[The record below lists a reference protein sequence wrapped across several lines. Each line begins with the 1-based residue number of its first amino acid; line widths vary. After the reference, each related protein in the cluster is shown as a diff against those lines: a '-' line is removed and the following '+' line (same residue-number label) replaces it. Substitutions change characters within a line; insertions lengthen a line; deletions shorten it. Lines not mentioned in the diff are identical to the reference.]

1 MMSDTGGGTMAVY
14 ALKAET
20 QGTVSVIDIAQ
31 GDRIA
36 AAQVVLRLE
45 IMKMEIPVETPVA
58 GRATSI
64 HVAPGDYV
72 SEGQL
77 LVTIETA

>member
-1 MMSDTGGGTMAVY
+1 MALY
-14 ALKAET
+14 SLKADT
-20 QGTVSVIDIAQ
+20 QGMVSAIDISA

-36 AAQVVLRLE
+36 AAQVLLRLE

-58 GRATSI
+58 GRVTAV
-64 HVAPGDYV
+64 HVKAGEYV

-77 LVTIETA
+77 LATIETA

>member
-1 MMSDTGGGTMAVY
+1 MMALFS
-14 ALKAET
+14 LKADT
-20 QGTVSVIDIAQ
+20 QGTVSAIDVAE

-36 AAQVVLRLE
+36 VAQVLLRLE

-58 GRATSI
+58 GRVTAV
-64 HVAPGDYV
+64 HVKPGEYV

-77 LVTIETA
+77 LATIESA

>member
-1 MMSDTGGGTMAVY
+1 MMALYS
-14 ALKAET
+14 LKADT
-20 QGTVSVIDIAQ
+20 QGMVSAIDIVA

-36 AAQVVLRLE
+36 VAQVLLRLE

-58 GRATSI
+58 GRVTAV
-64 HVAPGDYV
+64 HVKAGEYV

-77 LVTIETA
+77 LATIETA

>member
-1 MMSDTGGGTMAVY
+1 MMAFYS
-14 ALKAET
+14 LKADT
-20 QGTVSVIDIAQ
+20 QGMVSAIDIAA

-36 AAQVVLRLE
+36 VAQVLLRLE

-58 GRATSI
+58 G
-64 HVAPGDYV
+64 HVTTVHVKAGEYV

-77 LVTIETA
+77 LATIETA